1 MLKALGQSGSG
12 SWACPHL
19 TGGRRTPFH
28 PGCQKAAKGDPK
40 LAAGLAVP
48 RGLCAE
54 YFLRTT
60 RDPNPSCARQWRS
73 PSQLSARF
81 GRESP
86 GSTCST
92 LLTPPPPTGGQ
103 AQPLFCPLFSSRDS
117 GVSPALPLP
126 PLIYL
131 HLRAEDTPPLCEAGV
146 RDSFSP
152 RHPHKRSGQTS
163 GQREPLHL
171 FRPRTRGGEAPETL
185 KLTPRDPPA
194 RNKGGR
200 GGGGG
205 EKGGGDGEPSAE
217 GKDPEIKE
225 TVLLSALSR
234 APSQR
239 DEAREEAEGEISSPW
254 GRRWRKRELGEK
266 GKPSQRKGTNKKDRG
281 RCHEELSGGSR
292 APAAPQVP
300 SCPGARLWCV
310 GCSPPPAVPKA
321 PGVPGLRCA
330 GSGRRGGSGGEV

>member
-1 MLKALGQSGSG
+1 MLGVLRGGLGRVLKALGQSGSG

-117 GVSPALPLP
+117 EVSPALPLP

-200 GGGGG
+200 GG
-205 EKGGGDGEPSAE
+205 
-217 GKDPEIKE
+217 
-225 TVLLSALSR
+225 R
-234 APSQR
+234 W
-239 DEAREEAEGEISSPW
+239 RERGR
-254 GRRWRKRELGEK
+254 GRRTK
-266 GKPSQRKGTNKKDRG
+266 RG
-281 RCHEELSGGSR
+281 RQRPRDKRNCFTLRSLSSSESKR
-292 APAAPQVP
+292 
-300 SCPGARLWCV
+300 
-310 GCSPPPAVPKA
+310 
-321 PGVPGLRCA
+321 
-330 GSGRRGGSGGEV
+330 